1 MKNLIKSDAMEIA
14 PPLDSNR
21 ECWYLPLFGVYN
33 KKKPDKIRAGFD
45 TSVKFHGVSLNIFL
59 LSGSKFVNDLHVTG
73 VLFQFCKD
81 AVGIMADIEQTF
93 YKFFGNRRTLWLSS
107 ILLVPQ

>member
-1 MKNLIKSDAMEIA
+1 MEIA
-14 PPLDSNR
+14 PPLETQTESVGTYH
-21 ECWYLPLFGVYN
+21 YLVFTI

-45 TSVKFHGVSLNIFL
+45 TSLNIVL

-93 YKFFGNRRTLWLSS
+93 YIFFGNRRTL
-107 ILLVPQ
+107 